1 MPSKD
6 GLYGEPQ
13 TIFVSIL
20 NLSNNI
26 IGAGLFS
33 SKKSRLYPNPKTDQ
47 S

>member
-33 SKKSRLYPNPKTDQ
+33 SKEVAPIPKP
-47 S
+47 